1 MPVVILAKF
10 MRDILSNIFSRF
22 FSISLDIFKF
32 FNFFSF
38 LQPDFNEFSESPL
51 FLKTVIGCIVLIAII
66 AIAYGVWKWIDL
78 QRQQKHWMNI
88 LGTVHNLK
96 IPKQEILTMQ
106 QWNEHKKSATHQSL
120 PEFICN
126 YLKFNVVAMN
136 IKLKP
141 AAQDTV
147 SANMASPIGPST
159 MPQATNVQLDVFVL
173 EQPTEE
179 IHAKAE

>member
-1 MPVVILAKF
+1 
-10 MRDILSNIFSRF
+10 
-22 FSISLDIFKF
+22 
-32 FNFFSF
+32 
-38 LQPDFNEFSESPL
+38 
-51 FLKTVIGCIVLIAII
+51 
-66 AIAYGVWKWIDL
+66 
-78 QRQQKHWMNI
+78 MNI

-179 IHAKAE
+179 IHAKAEQQNSSVNLMNIDQRQKCTQNQFKILIKNKL

>member
-1 MPVVILAKF
+1 M
-10 MRDILSNIFSRF
+10 DRF
-22 FSISLDIFKF
+22 AASTKALDEHSWYRTQFENSK
-32 FNFFSF
+32 
-38 LQPDFNEFSESPL
+38 
-51 FLKTVIGCIVLIAII
+51 K
-66 AIAYGVWKWIDL
+66 
-78 QRQQKHWMNI
+78 
-88 LGTVHNLK
+88 
-96 IPKQEILTMQ
+96 EILTMQ